1 MGLFCC
7 LIFKPQIKQNTI
19 QYSKNQQFKFSK
31 MKYNTRNIGII
42 AHVDAGKTTLSERLL
57 YYTGLIHKIG
67 NVDDGNT
74 TMDKDIQEK
83 NRGITISS
91 AAVSTQWKK
100 DGTAYNINI
109 IDTPG
114 HIDFAVEV
122 ERSLRVLD
130 SVVAVFCA
138 SSGVQPQTENVWFQ
152 AEKHGISKICFIN
165 KMDRIGADFF
175 AVLKEI
181 ETKLHAVPMALQIPI
196 GAEAQ
201 FEGVIDLIRQKA
213 LYWTDETGETIIEK
227 EIPDDQKADAEEYR
241 MKLME
246 TLAEYD
252 ETFFEIFLDPE
263 NSITE
268 EMITEAL
275 RKVCRSG
282 AAVPVLC
289 GSAFKNKGVQPLLDA
304 VVTYFPAPDH
314 LPAIQGKDPETEESV
329 ELIRDETE
337 SFSGLVFKV
346 VIDKHMGRLAM
357 LRLYSGKIK
366 SGDTVLNVRTGES
379 FRISRILQM
388 QSDKTL
394 AIEEAKAGDIVALT
408 GIKDSKTGDS
418 LSAVEKPVLLEAIT
432 IPAPVIRVS
441 IEPKTNSDEKSF
453 GLVLAKI
460 QEEDPS
466 LVVERDRQTGET
478 LLSGLGELHLEV
490 TLEKIRLNH
499 GIEVNQGKP
508 KVSYREILTE
518 TRTHREKL
526 SKQNGG
532 SGQFADITFEIGPR
546 ENNVPGIEFIN
557 LIKGGVIPGEF
568 IPSVEKGFKDAME
581 NGPLKGY
588 PLESM
593 KIRLLDGS
601 FHAQDSSAFD
611 FENAARDGFRAAAL
625 SCSPKLL
632 EPVMQVEIQSIE
644 EYTGAVTAD
653 INRRRGI
660 ISSIDEK
667 SGRKIF
673 AAEVPLASTFGYIS
687 DLRTLTSGRASISM
701 KLSHY
706 AMVPDF
712 IANTLVT

>member
-1 MGLFCC
+1 
-7 LIFKPQIKQNTI
+7 
-19 QYSKNQQFKFSK
+19 

-42 AHVDAGKTTLSERLL
+42 AHVDAGKTTLTERLL

-100 DGTAYNINI
+100 GETVYNINI

-181 ETKLHAVPMALQIPI
+181 ETKLNAVPMALQIPM
-196 GAEAQ
+196 GAEDQ

-213 LYWTDETGETIIEK
+213 LYWADENGETVVEK
-227 EIPDDQKADAEEYR
+227 EIPEDYKADADEYR

-246 TLAEYD
+246 TLAEHD
-252 ETFFEIFLDPE
+252 ETFFELFMDPE
-263 NSITE
+263 NNISE
-268 EMITEAL
+268 EMIIEAL
-275 RKVCRSG
+275 QKVCRSG

-304 VVTYFPAPDH
+304 VVTYFPAPDQ
-314 LPAIQGKDPETEESV
+314 LPAVQGKDPDTEEAV
-329 ELIRDETE
+329 ELVRNETE

-357 LRLYSGKIK
+357 LRLYSGSIK

-379 FRISRILQM
+379 FRISRILKM

-394 AIEEAKAGDIVALT
+394 TIEEGKAGDIVALT
-408 GIKDSKTGDS
+408 GIKDAKTGDS

-466 LVVERDRQTGET
+466 LVVERDKQTGET

-546 ENNVPGIEFIN
+546 ENNEPGLEFIN
-557 LIKGGVIPGEF
+557 LIKGGVIPSEF
-568 IPSVEKGFKDAME
+568 IPSVEKGFREALE
-581 NGPLKGY
+581 NGPLKCY

-601 FHAQDSSAFD
+601 FHAQDSAAFD

-625 SCSPKLL
+625 TCSPKLL
-632 EPVMQVEIQSIE
+632 EPIMQVEIQSIE

-660 ISSIDEK
+660 ISSIDER

-673 AAEVPLASTFGYIS
+673 TAEVPLASTFGYIS

-706 AMVPDF
+706 ALVPDF
-712 IANTLVT
+712 IANTLIT

>member
-1 MGLFCC
+1 MQEKQRYQKGFCTTQDLF
-7 LIFKPQIKQNTI
+7 I
-19 QYSKNQQFKFSK
+19 
-31 MKYNTRNIGII
+31 
-42 AHVDAGKTTLSERLL
+42 
-57 YYTGLIHKIG
+57 IG

-74 TMDKDIQEK
+74 IMDKDIQER

-100 DGTAYNINI
+100 DDKVYNINI

-152 AEKHGISKICFIN
+152 AEKHGTSKICFIN

-175 AVLKEI
+175 AVLNEI
-181 ETKLHAVPMALQIPI
+181 KTKLNAVPLALQIPM
-196 GAEAQ
+196 GAEAH
-201 FEGVIDLIRQKA
+201 FEGVIDLVKMKS
-213 LYWTDETGETIIEK
+213 LYWTDENGETIVEK
-227 EIPDDQKADAEEYR
+227 EIPDHYMAEADEYR

-246 TLAEYD
+246 TLAEND
-252 ETFFEIFLDPE
+252 EMFFEIFMD
-263 NSITE
+263 TE
-268 EMITEAL
+268 QTVTIEMLSEAIQ
-275 RKVCRSG
+275 RVCRLGS
-282 AAVPVLC
+282 AVPVLC
-289 GSAFKNKGVQPLLDA
+289 GSAFKNKGIQPLLDA
-304 VVTYFPAPDH
+304 VVTYLPAPDQ
-314 LPAIQGKDPETEESV
+314 LADLQGRDPQTEETV
-329 ELIRDETE
+329 TLKRNE
-337 SFSGLVFKV
+337 SAAFSGLVFKV

-357 LRLYSGKIK
+357 LRVYSGRIQ
-366 SGDTVLNVRTGES
+366 SGDTILNVRTGES
-379 FRISRILQM
+379 YRISRILQM

-394 AIEEAKAGDIVALT
+394 TLDEAKAGDIVALT
-408 GIKDSKTGDS
+408 GIKDAKTGDS
-418 LSAVEKPVLLEAIT
+418 LSSIEQPILLEAIT
-432 IPAPVIRVS
+432 IPTPVIRVA
-441 IEPKTNSDEKSF
+441 IEPKTNGDEKSF

-466 LVVERDRQTGET
+466 LVVERDPQTGET

-499 GIEVNQGKP
+499 GIEINQGKP

-518 TRTHREKL
+518 TRVHREKL

-532 SGQFADITFEIGPR
+532 SGQFADITFEIGPGNDN
-546 ENNVPGIEFIN
+546 EHGLEFVN
-557 LIKGGVIPGEF
+557 MIKGGVIPTEF
-568 IPSVEKGFKDAME
+568 IPSVEKGFREAME
-581 NGPLKGY
+581 HGPLKGY
-588 PLESM
+588 PLENM
-593 KIRLLDGS
+593 KVTLLDGS
-601 FHAQDSSAFD
+601 FHAQDSAAFD
-611 FENAARDGFRAAAL
+611 FEIAAREGFKAAAKG
-625 SCSPKLL
+625 CHPKLM
-632 EPVMQVEIQSIE
+632 EPVMKVEIQSIE

-660 ISSIDEK
+660 ITSIDEK

-673 AAEVPLASTFGYIS
+673 AAEIPLASTFGYIS

-706 AMVPDF
+706 ALVPDF
-712 IANTLVT
+712 IANTFINNLNKQGL

>member
-1 MGLFCC
+1 
-7 LIFKPQIKQNTI
+7 
-19 QYSKNQQFKFSK
+19 

-42 AHVDAGKTTLSERLL
+42 AHVDAGKTTLTERLL
-57 YYTGLIHKIG
+57 YYTGMIHKIG
-67 NVDDGNT
+67 NVDEGNT

-91 AAVSTQWKK
+91 AAISTQWKK
-100 DGTAYNINI
+100 DDNVFSINI

-175 AVLKEI
+175 TVLNEI
-181 ETKLHAVPMALQIPI
+181 KTKLNAVPLALQIPI
-196 GAEAQ
+196 GAEVH
-201 FEGVIDLIRQKA
+201 FEGVIDLIKQKA
-213 LYWTDETGETIIEK
+213 LYWIDENGETIIEK
-227 EIPDDQKADAEEYR
+227 EIPELYNAEAHEWR

-246 TLAEYD
+246 TLAESD
-252 ETFFEIFLDPE
+252 EQFFEYFLDSE
-263 NSITE
+263 TKISE
-268 EMITEAL
+268 EMITEAIKRASL
-275 RKVCRSG
+275 SRNL
-282 AAVPVLC
+282 VPVLC

-304 VVTYFPAPDH
+304 IVGYLPSPDQ
-314 LPAIQGKDPETEESV
+314 LPSVIGKDAKTEETV
-329 ELIRDETE
+329 ELERNEKEI
-337 SFSGLVFKV
+337 FSGLVFKV
-346 VIDKHMGRLAM
+346 VIDKHMGKLSM
-357 LRLYSGKIK
+357 LRIYSGSIQ
-366 SGDTVLNVRTGES
+366 SGDTVHNVRTGES

-388 QSDKTL
+388 QSDKT
-394 AIEEAKAGDIVALT
+394 ITVDEGKAGDIVALT
-408 GIKDSKTGDS
+408 GIKDAKTGDS
-418 LSAVEKPVLLEAIT
+418 LSSLEQAVLLESIT

-441 IEPKTNSDEKSF
+441 IEPKTNADEKSF

-466 LVVERDRQTGET
+466 LFVERDRQTGET

-499 GIEVNQGKP
+499 GIEINQGKP

-526 SKQNGG
+526 VKQNGG

-546 ENNVPGIEFIN
+546 NDDGIGLEFIN
-557 LIKGGVIPGEF
+557 QIKGGVIPNEF
-568 IPSVEKGFKDAME
+568 IPSVEKGFREAME
-581 NGPLKGY
+581 NGALQGY

-593 KIRLLDGS
+593 KVTLLDGS
-601 FHAQDSSAFD
+601 THSNDSHAQD
-611 FENAARDGFRAAAL
+611 FEMAARDGFREIGK
-625 SCSPKLL
+625 SCKPKLM
-632 EPVMQVEIQSIE
+632 EPIMKVEIQTIE
-644 EYTGAVTAD
+644 DYTGAVTAD
-653 INRRRGI
+653 INKRRGI
-660 ISSIDEK
+660 ITSIDEK

-673 AAEVPLASTFGYIS
+673 TAEVPLASTFGYIS

-706 AMVPDF
+706 ALVPDF

>member
-1 MGLFCC
+1 
-7 LIFKPQIKQNTI
+7 
-19 QYSKNQQFKFSK
+19 

-74 TMDKDIQEK
+74 TMDKDIQER

-100 DGTAYNINI
+100 DNKVYNINI

-152 AEKHGISKICFIN
+152 AEKHGASKICFIN

-175 AVLKEI
+175 AVLKDI
-181 ETKLHAVPMALQIPI
+181 ETRLNAVPLALQIPI
-196 GAEAQ
+196 GAEAS

-213 LYWTDETGETIIEK
+213 LFWTDETGETIVEK
-227 EIPDDQKADAEEYR
+227 EIPADYQKEADEYR
-241 MKLME
+241 MKLLE
-246 TLAEYD
+246 TLAGTD
-252 ETFFEIFLDPE
+252 ETFFEIFMDAE
-263 NSITE
+263 HKIST
-268 EMITEAL
+268 EMITEAIQ
-275 RKVCRSG
+275 RVCRSG

-289 GSAFKNKGVQPLLDA
+289 GSAFKNKGIQPLLDA
-304 VVTYFPAPDH
+304 VVTYLPSPDQ
-314 LPAIQGKDPETEESV
+314 LADIQAKDPQTEESIPLKRN
-329 ELIRDETE
+329 ESE

-357 LRLYSGKIK
+357 LRIYSGKIK
-366 SGDTVLNVRTGES
+366 SGDTVQNVRTGES

-394 AIEEAKAGDIVALT
+394 SMDEGKAGDIVALT
-408 GIKDSKTGDS
+408 GIKDAKTGDS
-418 LSAVEKPVLLEAIT
+418 LSSSEKPVLLEAIT
-432 IPAPVIRVS
+432 IPAPVIRVA
-441 IEPKTNSDEKSF
+441 IEPKTNGDEKSF
-453 GLVLAKI
+453 GLVLARI

-466 LVVERDRQTGET
+466 LVIERDRQTGET

-499 GIEVNQGKP
+499 GIEINQGKP
-508 KVSYREILTE
+508 KVSYREILT
-518 TRTHREKL
+518 TTASHREKL

-532 SGQFADITFEIGPR
+532 SGQFADISFEIGPR
-546 ENNVPGIEFIN
+546 NDQEHGLEFIN
-557 LIKGGVIPGEF
+557 MIKGGVIPTEF
-568 IPSVEKGFKDAME
+568 IPSVEKGFREAME
-581 NGPLKGY
+581 QGPLKGY

-593 KIRLLDGS
+593 KITLLDGS
-601 FHAQDSSAFD
+601 FHAQDSAAFD
-611 FENAARDGFRAAAL
+611 FEIAAREGFRAAARK
-625 SCSPKLL
+625 SSPKLL
-632 EPVMQVEIQSIE
+632 EPIMQVEIQSIE
-644 EYTGAVTAD
+644 EYTGAITAD
-653 INRRRGI
+653 LNRRRGMI
-660 ISSIDEK
+660 TSIDEI

-673 AAEVPLASTFGYIS
+673 TAEVPLASTFGYIS
-687 DLRTLTSGRASISM
+687 DLRTLASGRASISM

-706 AMVPDF
+706 ALVPDF

>member
-1 MGLFCC
+1 
-7 LIFKPQIKQNTI
+7 
-19 QYSKNQQFKFSK
+19 

-42 AHVDAGKTTLSERLL
+42 AHVDAGKTTLTERLL
-57 YYTGLIHKIG
+57 YYTGMIHKIG
-67 NVDDGNT
+67 NVDEGNT

-91 AAVSTQWKK
+91 AAISTQWKK
-100 DGTAYNINI
+100 GNDLFNINI

-130 SVVAVFCA
+130 SVIAVFCA

-152 AEKHGISKICFIN
+152 AEKHGIPKICFIN

-175 AVLKEI
+175 AVVNEI
-181 ETKLHAVPMALQIPI
+181 KTRLSAVPLALQIPM
-196 GAEAQ
+196 GSEDR
-201 FEGVIDLIRQKA
+201 FEGVIDLITQKA
-213 LYWTDETGETIIEK
+213 LYWTDENGETMIEK
-227 EIPDDQKADAEEYR
+227 DIPEDYQSEAHEFR
-241 MKLME
+241 LKLME
-246 TLAEYD
+246 SLAESD
-252 ETFFEIFLDPE
+252 EAFFEAFFDAE
-263 NSITE
+263 CTITE
-268 EMITEAL
+268 EMIVEAVA
-275 RKVCRSG
+275 RTCQSG
-282 AAVPVLC
+282 SLVPVLC

-304 VVTYFPAPDH
+304 VVTYLPAPH
-314 LPAIQGKDPETEESV
+314 QLARIKAKDVKTEKPIELERTEE
-329 ELIRDETE
+329 EA
-337 SFSGLVFKV
+337 FSGLVFKV
-346 VIDKHMGRLAM
+346 VIDKHMGKLAM
-357 LRLYSGKIK
+357 LRIYSGNIQP
-366 SGDTVLNVRTGES
+366 GDSVQNVRTGES

-394 AIEEAKAGDIVALT
+394 PVENGKAGDIVALT
-408 GIKDSKTGDS
+408 GIKDAKTGDS
-418 LSAVEKPVLLEAIT
+418 LSSLERPVLLESIT

-441 IEPKTNSDEKSF
+441 IEPKTNADEKSF

-499 GIEVNQGKP
+499 GIEINQGKP

-518 TRTHREKL
+518 TRRHHEKL

-546 ENNVPGIEFIN
+546 ENHEPGLEFIN
-557 LIKGGVIPGEF
+557 QIKGGVIPGEF
-568 IPSVEKGFKDAME
+568 IPSVEKGFREAME
-581 NGPLKGY
+581 NGPIGGN

-593 KIRLLDGS
+593 KVVLLDGS
-601 FHAQDSSAFD
+601 AHSNDSHAQD
-611 FENAARDGFRAAAL
+611 FEVAARDGFRAIAKA
-625 SCSPKLL
+625 CQPKLT
-632 EPVMQVEIQSIE
+632 EPVMQVEIQTIE
-644 EYTGAVTAD
+644 EYTGAVTTD
-653 INRRRGI
+653 INKRRGMI
-660 ISSIDEK
+660 TSIDEK

-673 AAEVPLASTFGYIS
+673 TAEVPLASTFGYIS

-706 AMVPDF
+706 ALVPDF
-712 IANTLVT
+712 MVNTLIT

>member
-1 MGLFCC
+1 M
-7 LIFKPQIKQNTI
+7 
-19 QYSKNQQFKFSK
+19 KN
-31 MKYNTRNIGII
+31 NTRNIGII

-74 TMDKDIQEK
+74 TMDKDIQER

-100 DGTAYNINI
+100 DHEVYNINI

-152 AEKHGISKICFIN
+152 AEKHGASKICFIN

-175 AVLKEI
+175 AVLNEI
-181 ETKLHAVPMALQIPI
+181 KTKLNAVPLALQIPI
-196 GAEAQ
+196 GAEAS
-201 FEGVIDLIRQKA
+201 FEGVIDLIKMKA
-213 LYWTDETGETIIEK
+213 IYWTDENGETMIEK
-227 EIPDDQKADAEEYR
+227 EIPTDYHTEANEYR
-241 MKLME
+241 VQLLE
-246 TLAEYD
+246 TLAEND
-252 ETFFEIFLDPE
+252 EIFFDMFMNNE
-263 NSITE
+263 HSITH
-268 EMITEAL
+268 EMIIEAIQ
-275 RKVCRSG
+275 RVCLSR

-289 GSAFKNKGVQPLLDA
+289 GSAFKNKGIQPLLNA
-304 VVTYFPAPDH
+304 IVTYLPAPDQISDI
-314 LPAIQGKDPETEESV
+314 LGKDPQTEENV
-329 ELIRDETE
+329 QLKRDEAE
-337 SFSGLVFKV
+337 SFSGLIFKV
-346 VIDKHMGRLAM
+346 AIDKHMGKLAM
-357 LRLYSGKIK
+357 LRIYSGKIK

-394 AIEEAKAGDIVALT
+394 SVEEGKAGDIVALT
-408 GIKDSKTGDS
+408 GIKDAKTGDS
-418 LSAVEKPVLLEAIT
+418 LSSVEHPVLLEAIT

-441 IEPKTNSDEKSF
+441 IEPKTNGDEKFF

-466 LVVERDRQTGET
+466 LVVEKDRQTGET

-499 GIEVNQGKP
+499 GIEINQGKP
-508 KVSYREILTE
+508 KVSYREILTG
-518 TRTHREKL
+518 TKVHREKL

-532 SGQFADITFEIGPR
+532 SGQFADISFEMGPR
-546 ENNVPGIEFIN
+546 NDHEHGLEFVN
-557 LIKGGVIPGEF
+557 MIKGGVIPTEF
-568 IPSVEKGFKDAME
+568 IPSVEKGFREAME

-593 KIRLLDGS
+593 KVTLLDGS
-601 FHAQDSSAFD
+601 FHAQDSAAFD
-611 FENAARDGFRAAAL
+611 FEIAAREGFKAASKA
-625 SCSPKLL
+625 CSPKLM
-632 EPVMQVEIQSIE
+632 EPIMQVEIQSIE
-644 EYTGAVTAD
+644 EYTGSVTAD

-660 ISSIDEK
+660 ITSIDEK

-673 AAEVPLASTFGYIS
+673 AAEIPLASTFGYIS

-706 AMVPDF
+706 ALVPDF
-712 IANTLVT
+712 IANTLMT

>member
-1 MGLFCC
+1 M
-7 LIFKPQIKQNTI
+7 
-19 QYSKNQQFKFSK
+19 KN
-31 MKYNTRNIGII
+31 NTRNIGII

-100 DGTAYNINI
+100 DNKVYIINI

-152 AEKHGISKICFIN
+152 AEKHGTSKICFIN
-165 KMDRIGADFF
+165 KMDRIGANFF
-175 AVLKEI
+175 AVLDEI
-181 ETKLHAVPMALQIPI
+181 RTKLNAVPLALQIPI
-196 GAEAQ
+196 GAEDS
-201 FEGVIDLIRQKA
+201 FEGVIDLIQQKA
-213 LYWTDETGETIIEK
+213 LYWMDENGETIIEK
-227 EIPDDQKADAEEYR
+227 EIPADYQNEADEYR
-241 MKLME
+241 MKLQE
-246 TLAEYD
+246 TLAEYH
-252 ETFFEIFLDPE
+252 EGFFDVFMNNQSEID
-263 NSITE
+263 S
-268 EMITEAL
+268 EMMIKAIQE
-275 RKVCRSG
+275 VCRSG

-289 GSAFKNKGVQPLLDA
+289 GSAFKNKGIQPLLDA
-304 VVTYFPAPDH
+304 VVTYLPAPDQLAH
-314 LPAIQGKDPETEESV
+314 IQGKDPQTEGGI
-329 ELIRDETE
+329 ELGRNEEE

-346 VIDKHMGRLAM
+346 IIDKHIGRLAM
-357 LRLYSGKIK
+357 LRIYSGKIK

-379 FRISRILQM
+379 FRISRILKM

-394 AIEEAKAGDIVALT
+394 SVEEGRAGDIVALT
-408 GIKDSKTGDS
+408 GIKDAKTGDS
-418 LSAVEKPVLLEAIT
+418 LSSVEKPVLLEAIT

-441 IEPKTNSDEKSF
+441 IEPKTNGDEKNF

-466 LVVERDRQTGET
+466 LVIERDKQTGET

-499 GIEVNQGKP
+499 GIEINQGQP

-518 TRTHREKL
+518 TKIHREKL

-532 SGQFADITFEIGPR
+532 SGQFADISFEIGPR
-546 ENNVPGIEFIN
+546 NDNEHGLEFVN
-557 LIKGGVIPGEF
+557 MIKGGVIPGEF
-568 IPSVEKGFKDAME
+568 IPSVEKGFRDAME
-581 NGPLKGY
+581 QGPLKGY

-593 KIRLLDGS
+593 KINLLDGS
-601 FHAQDSSAFD
+601 FHAQDSAAMD
-611 FENAARDGFRAAAL
+611 FEIAARDGFKAAAGK
-625 SCSPKLL
+625 CRPRLL
-632 EPVMQVEIQSIE
+632 EPIMQVEIQSIE
-644 EYTGAVTAD
+644 EYTGAITAD
-653 INRRRGI
+653 LNRRRGMI
-660 ISSIDEK
+660 TSIDEK

-687 DLRTLTSGRASISM
+687 DLRTLASGRASISM

-706 AMVPDF
+706 ALVPDF
-712 IANTLVT
+712 IANILMT

>member
-1 MGLFCC
+1 
-7 LIFKPQIKQNTI
+7 
-19 QYSKNQQFKFSK
+19 

-42 AHVDAGKTTLSERLL
+42 AHVDAGKTTLTERLL
-57 YYTGLIHKIG
+57 YYTGMIHKIG
-67 NVDDGNT
+67 NVDEGNT

-91 AAVSTQWKK
+91 AAISTQWKK
-100 DGTAYNINI
+100 DENVFNINI

-175 AVLKEI
+175 AVLNEI
-181 ETKLHAVPMALQIPI
+181 KTKLNAVPLALQIPM
-196 GAEAQ
+196 GSEDS
-201 FEGVIDLIRQKA
+201 FKGVIDLIKQKA
-213 LYWTDETGETIIEK
+213 LYWIDENGETIVEK
-227 EIPDDQKADAEEYR
+227 EIPELYKTEADEWR
-241 MKLME
+241 QKLME
-246 TLAEYD
+246 TLAESD
-252 ETFFEIFLDPE
+252 EQFFEYFLDSE
-263 NSITE
+263 TIISE
-268 EMITEAL
+268 EMISNATQRACL
-275 RKVCRSG
+275 SG
-282 AAVPVLC
+282 NSVPVLC

-304 VVTYFPAPDH
+304 IVSYLPSPDQ
-314 LPAIQGKDPETEESV
+314 LPSVIGKDAKTEETV
-329 ELIRDETE
+329 ELERNEEET
-337 SFSGLVFKV
+337 FSGLVFKV
-346 VIDKHMGRLAM
+346 VIDKHMGKLSM
-357 LRLYSGKIK
+357 LRIYSGSIQ
-366 SGDTVLNVRTGES
+366 SGDTVQNVRTGES

-388 QSDKTL
+388 QSDKT
-394 AIEEAKAGDIVALT
+394 ITVEEGKAGDIVALT
-408 GIKDSKTGDS
+408 GIKDAKTGDS
-418 LSAVEKPVLLEAIT
+418 LSSVERAVLLESIT

-441 IEPKTNSDEKSF
+441 IEPKTNADEKSF

-499 GIEVNQGKP
+499 GIEINQGKP
-508 KVSYREILTE
+508 KVSYKEILTE

-526 SKQNGG
+526 VKQNGG

-546 ENNVPGIEFIN
+546 SDDGIGLEFIN
-557 LIKGGVIPGEF
+557 QIKGGVIPNEF
-568 IPSVEKGFKDAME
+568 IPSVEKGFREAIE
-581 NGPLKGY
+581 NGALQGY

-593 KIRLLDGS
+593 KVTLLDGS
-601 FHAQDSSAFD
+601 THSNDSHAQD
-611 FENAARDGFRAAAL
+611 FEMAARDGFREIGK
-625 SCSPKLL
+625 SCKPKLM
-632 EPVMQVEIQSIE
+632 EPIMKVEIQTIE
-644 EYTGAVTAD
+644 DYTGVVTAD
-653 INRRRGI
+653 INKRRGI
-660 ISSIDEK
+660 ITSIDEK

-673 AAEVPLASTFGYIS
+673 TAEVPLASTFGYIS

-706 AMVPDF
+706 ALVPDF

>member
-1 MGLFCC
+1 
-7 LIFKPQIKQNTI
+7 
-19 QYSKNQQFKFSK
+19 

-42 AHVDAGKTTLSERLL
+42 AHVDAGKTTLTERLL

-100 DGTAYNINI
+100 EETVYNINI

-130 SVVAVFCA
+130 SVIAVLCA

-175 AVLKEI
+175 AVLNEI
-181 ETKLHAVPMALQIPI
+181 ETKLNAVPIALQIPI
-196 GAEAQ
+196 GAEDQ
-201 FEGVIDLIRQKA
+201 FEGVIDLIKQKA
-213 LYWTDETGETIIEK
+213 LYWTDENGETVVEK
-227 EIPDDQKADAEEYR
+227 EIPEDNKADAAEYR
-241 MKLME
+241 TKLME

-252 ETFFEIFLDPE
+252 ETFFEIFMDSD
-263 NSITE
+263 NRITE
-268 EMITEAL
+268 VLITEAL
-275 RKVCRSG
+275 QKVCRSG

-304 VVTYFPAPDH
+304 VVTYFPAPDQ
-314 LPAIQGKDPETEESV
+314 LPAVQGKDPYTEEAV
-329 ELIRDETE
+329 ELVRNETE

-357 LRLYSGKIK
+357 LRLYSGTIK
-366 SGDTVLNVRTGES
+366 SGDMVLNVRTGES
-379 FRISRILQM
+379 FRISRILKM

-394 AIEEAKAGDIVALT
+394 SIEEGKAGDIVALT
-408 GIKDSKTGDS
+408 GIKDAKTGDS
-418 LSAVEKPVLLEAIT
+418 LSAVGKSVLLEAIT

-490 TLEKIRLNH
+490 TLEKIRLNY

-508 KVSYREILTE
+508 KVSYREILTD
-518 TRTHREKL
+518 TKTYRERL

-546 ENNVPGIEFIN
+546 ENGEPGLEFIN

-568 IPSVEKGFKDAME
+568 IPSIEKGFREAME

-593 KIRLLDGS
+593 KIRLLDGA
-601 FHAQDSSAFD
+601 FHPQDSAAFD

-625 SCSPKLL
+625 SCIPKLL

-660 ISSIDEK
+660 ISSIDER

-673 AAEVPLASTFGYIS
+673 TAEVPLGSTFGYIS

-706 AMVPDF
+706 ALVPDF
-712 IANTLVT
+712 IANTLIT

>member
-1 MGLFCC
+1 
-7 LIFKPQIKQNTI
+7 
-19 QYSKNQQFKFSK
+19 

-42 AHVDAGKTTLSERLL
+42 AHVDAGKTTLTERLL
-57 YYTGLIHKIG
+57 YYTGMIHKIG
-67 NVDDGNT
+67 NVDEGNT

-91 AAVSTQWKK
+91 AAISTQWKK
-100 DGTAYNINI
+100 DENVFNINI

-175 AVLKEI
+175 AVLNEI
-181 ETKLHAVPMALQIPI
+181 KTKLDAVPLALQIPM
-196 GAEAQ
+196 GSEDS
-201 FEGVIDLIRQKA
+201 FEGVIDLIKQKA
-213 LYWTDETGETIIEK
+213 LYWIDENGETIVEK
-227 EIPDDQKADAEEYR
+227 EIPENYKSEAHEWKQ
-241 MKLME
+241 KLME
-246 TLAEYD
+246 TLAESD
-252 ETFFEIFLDPE
+252 EQFFEYFLD
-263 NSITE
+263 SKIKISE
-268 EMITEAL
+268 EMISKAIQRACL
-275 RKVCRSG
+275 SRNL
-282 AAVPVLC
+282 VPVLC

-304 VVTYFPAPDH
+304 LVSYLPSPDQ
-314 LPAIQGKDPETEESV
+314 LASVKGKDAKTEETI
-329 ELIRDETE
+329 ELERNEKEI
-337 SFSGLVFKV
+337 FSGLVFKV
-346 VIDKHMGRLAM
+346 VIDKHMGKLSM
-357 LRLYSGKIK
+357 LRIYSGTIQ
-366 SGDTVLNVRTGES
+366 SGDTVQNVRTGES

-388 QSDKTL
+388 QSDKT
-394 AIEEAKAGDIVALT
+394 ITVEKGKAGDIVALT
-408 GIKDSKTGDS
+408 GIKDAKTGDS
-418 LSAVEKPVLLEAIT
+418 LSSVERAVLLESIT

-441 IEPKTNSDEKSF
+441 IEPKTNADEKSF

-466 LVVERDRQTGET
+466 LFVERDRQTGET

-499 GIEVNQGKP
+499 GIEINQGKP

-526 SKQNGG
+526 VKQNGG

-546 ENNVPGIEFIN
+546 NNDGIGLEFIN
-557 LIKGGVIPGEF
+557 QIKGGVIPNEF
-568 IPSVEKGFKDAME
+568 IPSVEKGFREAME
-581 NGPLKGY
+581 NGALQGY

-593 KIRLLDGS
+593 KVTLLDGS
-601 FHAQDSSAFD
+601 THSNDSHAQD
-611 FENAARDGFRAAAL
+611 FEMAARDGFREIGK
-625 SCSPKLL
+625 SCKPKLI
-632 EPVMQVEIQSIE
+632 EPIMKVEIQTIE
-644 EYTGAVTAD
+644 DYTGAVTAD
-653 INRRRGI
+653 INKRRGI
-660 ISSIDEK
+660 IISIDEK

-673 AAEVPLASTFGYIS
+673 TAEVPLASTFGYIS

-706 AMVPDF
+706 ALVPDF

>member
-1 MGLFCC
+1 
-7 LIFKPQIKQNTI
+7 
-19 QYSKNQQFKFSK
+19 

-42 AHVDAGKTTLSERLL
+42 AHVDAGKTTLTERLL
-57 YYTGLIHKIG
+57 YYTGMIHKIG
-67 NVDDGNT
+67 NVDEGNT

-91 AAVSTQWKK
+91 AAISTQWKK
-100 DGTAYNINI
+100 DENVFNINI

-175 AVLKEI
+175 AVLNEI
-181 ETKLHAVPMALQIPI
+181 KTKLNAVPLALQIPI
-196 GAEAQ
+196 GAEDH
-201 FEGVIDLIRQKA
+201 FEGVIDLIKQKA
-213 LYWTDETGETIIEK
+213 LYWIDENGETIVEK
-227 EIPDDQKADAEEYR
+227 EIPELYSAEAHEWR

-246 TLAEYD
+246 TLAESD
-252 ETFFEIFLDPE
+252 EQFFEYFLDSE
-263 NSITE
+263 TKISE
-268 EMITEAL
+268 EMITEAIKRVSL
-275 RKVCRSG
+275 SRNL
-282 AAVPVLC
+282 VPVLC

-304 VVTYFPAPDH
+304 IVSYLPSPDQ
-314 LPAIQGKDPETEESV
+314 LPSVIGKDAKTDETV
-329 ELIRDETE
+329 ELERNEEEI
-337 SFSGLVFKV
+337 FSGLVFKV
-346 VIDKHMGRLAM
+346 VIDKHMGKLSM
-357 LRLYSGKIK
+357 LRIYSGCIQ
-366 SGDTVLNVRTGES
+366 SGDTIQNVRTSES

-388 QSDKTL
+388 QSDKT
-394 AIEEAKAGDIVALT
+394 ITVDEGKAGDIVALT
-408 GIKDSKTGDS
+408 GIKDAKTGDS
-418 LSAVEKPVLLEAIT
+418 LSSVERAVLLESIT

-441 IEPKTNSDEKSF
+441 IEPKTNADEKSF

-499 GIEVNQGKP
+499 GIEINQGKP
-508 KVSYREILTE
+508 KVSYKEILTE

-526 SKQNGG
+526 VKQNGG

-546 ENNVPGIEFIN
+546 NDDGIGLEFIN
-557 LIKGGVIPGEF
+557 QIKGGVIPNEF
-568 IPSVEKGFKDAME
+568 VPSVEKGFREAME
-581 NGPLKGY
+581 NGALQGY

-593 KIRLLDGS
+593 KVTLLDGS
-601 FHAQDSSAFD
+601 THSNDSHAQD
-611 FENAARDGFRAAAL
+611 FEMAAREGFREIGK
-625 SCSPKLL
+625 SCKPKLM
-632 EPVMQVEIQSIE
+632 EPIMKVEIQTIE
-644 EYTGAVTAD
+644 DYTGVVTAD
-653 INRRRGI
+653 INKRRGI
-660 ISSIDEK
+660 ITSIDEK

-673 AAEVPLASTFGYIS
+673 TAEVPLASTFGYIS

-706 AMVPDF
+706 TLVPDF

>member
-1 MGLFCC
+1 
-7 LIFKPQIKQNTI
+7 
-19 QYSKNQQFKFSK
+19 

-42 AHVDAGKTTLSERLL
+42 AHVDAGKTTLTERLL
-57 YYTGLIHKIG
+57 YYTGMIHKIG
-67 NVDDGNT
+67 NVDEGNT

-91 AAVSTQWKK
+91 AAISTQWKK
-100 DGTAYNINI
+100 DDNVFNINI

-175 AVLKEI
+175 AVLNEI
-181 ETKLHAVPMALQIPI
+181 KTKLNAVPLALQIPM
-196 GAEAQ
+196 GSEDS
-201 FEGVIDLIRQKA
+201 FEGVIDLIKQKV
-213 LYWTDETGETIIEK
+213 LYWMDENGETIIEK
-227 EIPDDQKADAEEYR
+227 EIPELYNAEAHEWR
-241 MKLME
+241 IKLME
-246 TLAEYD
+246 TLAESD
-252 ETFFEIFLDPE
+252 EQFFEYFLDSE
-263 NSITE
+263 TKISE
-268 EMITEAL
+268 EMITEAIK
-275 RKVCRSG
+275 RVCQSRNL
-282 AAVPVLC
+282 VPVLC

-304 VVTYFPAPDH
+304 IVSYLPSPDQ
-314 LPAIQGKDPETEESV
+314 LPSVKGKDAKTEETV
-329 ELIRDETE
+329 ELERNEEEI
-337 SFSGLVFKV
+337 FSGLVFKV
-346 VIDKHMGRLAM
+346 VIDKHMGKLSM
-357 LRLYSGKIK
+357 LRIYSGSIQ
-366 SGDTVLNVRTGES
+366 SGDTVQNVRTGES

-388 QSDKTL
+388 QSDKT
-394 AIEEAKAGDIVALT
+394 ITVEEGKAGDIVALT
-408 GIKDSKTGDS
+408 GIKDAKTGDS
-418 LSAVEKPVLLEAIT
+418 LSGLEQAVLLESIT

-441 IEPKTNSDEKSF
+441 IEPKTNADEKSF

-499 GIEVNQGKP
+499 GIEINQGKP
-508 KVSYREILTE
+508 KVSYKEILTE

-526 SKQNGG
+526 VKQNGG

-546 ENNVPGIEFIN
+546 NDDGIGLEFIN
-557 LIKGGVIPGEF
+557 QIKGGVIPNEF
-568 IPSVEKGFKDAME
+568 VPSVEKGFREAME
-581 NGPLKGY
+581 TGALQGY

-593 KIRLLDGS
+593 KVTLLDGS
-601 FHAQDSSAFD
+601 THSNDSHAQD
-611 FENAARDGFRAAAL
+611 FEMAARDGFREIGK
-625 SCSPKLL
+625 SCKPKLM
-632 EPVMQVEIQSIE
+632 EPIMKVEIQTIE
-644 EYTGAVTAD
+644 DYTGAVTAD
-653 INRRRGI
+653 INKRRGI
-660 ISSIDEK
+660 IISIDEK

-673 AAEVPLASTFGYIS
+673 TAEVPLASTFGYIS

-706 AMVPDF
+706 ALVPDF

>member
-1 MGLFCC
+1 
-7 LIFKPQIKQNTI
+7 
-19 QYSKNQQFKFSK
+19 

-74 TMDKDIQEK
+74 TMDKDIQER

-100 DGTAYNINI
+100 DNKAYNINI

-114 HIDFAVEV
+114 HIDFAIEV

-152 AEKHGISKICFIN
+152 AEKHGTSKICFIN

-181 ETKLHAVPMALQIPI
+181 ETKLNAVPLALQIPI
-196 GAEAQ
+196 GAEDQ
-201 FEGVIDLIRQKA
+201 FEGVIDLIQQKT
-213 LYWTDETGETIIEK
+213 LYWTDENGENILEK
-227 EIPDDQKADAEEYR
+227 EIPEPYAEEADEYR
-241 MKLME
+241 MKLLE
-246 TLAEYD
+246 TLAGYD
-252 ETFFEIFLDPE
+252 DAFFETFMDNEQII
-263 NSITE
+263 SV
-268 EMITEAL
+268 EMITEAVQ
-275 RKVCRSG
+275 RVCRSG
-282 AAVPVLC
+282 SAVPVLC
-289 GSAFKNKGVQPLLDA
+289 GSAFKNKGIQPLLDA
-304 VVTYFPAPDH
+304 VVTYLPAPDQ
-314 LPAIQGKDPETEESV
+314 LADIQGKDPLTDAAVILE
-329 ELIRDETE
+329 RNETE
-337 SFSGLVFKV
+337 SFSGLIFKV
-346 VIDKHMGRLAM
+346 IIDKHMGRLAM
-357 LRLYSGKIK
+357 LRIYSGKIR
-366 SGDTVLNVRTGES
+366 SGDNVLNVRTGES

-394 AIEEAKAGDIVALT
+394 SLEEGKAGDIVALT
-408 GIKDSKTGDS
+408 GIKDAKTGDS
-418 LSAVEKPVLLEAIT
+418 LSSIEKPILLEAIT
-432 IPAPVIRVS
+432 IPAPVIRVA
-441 IEPKTNSDEKSF
+441 IEPKINGDEKSF
-453 GLVLAKI
+453 GLVLARI

-466 LVVERDRQTGET
+466 LVVERDKQTGET

-499 GIEVNQGKP
+499 GIEINQGKP
-508 KVSYREILTE
+508 KVSYREILME
-518 TRTHREKL
+518 TVTHREKL

-532 SGQFADITFEIGPR
+532 SGQFAEISFEIGPR
-546 ENNVPGIEFIN
+546 NGNGHGLEFIN
-557 LIKGGVIPGEF
+557 MIKGGVIPTEF
-568 IPSVEKGFKDAME
+568 IPSVEKGFREAME
-581 NGPLKGY
+581 QGPLKGY

-593 KIRLLDGS
+593 KITLLDGS
-601 FHAQDSSAFD
+601 FHTQDSAAFD
-611 FENAARDGFRAAAL
+611 FEIAAREGFRAAAGK
-625 SCSPKLL
+625 CQPKLL

-644 EYTGAVTAD
+644 EYTGAITAN
-653 INRRRGI
+653 INRRRGMI
-660 ISSIDEK
+660 TSIDEK

-673 AAEVPLASTFGYIS
+673 TAEVPLASTFGYIS

-706 AMVPDF
+706 AAVPDF
-712 IANTLVT
+712 IANTLMT

>member
-1 MGLFCC
+1 
-7 LIFKPQIKQNTI
+7 
-19 QYSKNQQFKFSK
+19 

-42 AHVDAGKTTLSERLL
+42 AHVDAGKTTLTERLL
-57 YYTGLIHKIG
+57 YYTGMIHKIG
-67 NVDDGNT
+67 NVDEGNT

-91 AAVSTQWKK
+91 AAISTQWKK
-100 DGTAYNINI
+100 DENVFNINI

-175 AVLKEI
+175 AVLNEI
-181 ETKLHAVPMALQIPI
+181 KTKLNAVPLALQIPM
-196 GAEAQ
+196 GSEDR
-201 FEGVIDLIRQKA
+201 FEGVIDLIKQKA
-213 LYWTDETGETIIEK
+213 LYWMDENGETIIEK
-227 EIPDDQKADAEEYR
+227 EIPELYKTEADEWR
-241 MKLME
+241 QKLME
-246 TLAEYD
+246 TLAESD
-252 ETFFEIFLDPE
+252 EQFFEYFLDSE
-263 NSITE
+263 TKISE
-268 EMITEAL
+268 EMITEAIKRACQSRNL
-275 RKVCRSG
+275 
-282 AAVPVLC
+282 VPVLC

-304 VVTYFPAPDH
+304 IVSYLPSPDQ
-314 LPAIQGKDPETEESV
+314 LSSVKGKDAKTEETV
-329 ELIRDETE
+329 ELERNEEET
-337 SFSGLVFKV
+337 FSGLVFKV
-346 VIDKHMGRLAM
+346 VIDKHMGKLSM
-357 LRLYSGKIK
+357 LRIYSGCIQ
-366 SGDTVLNVRTGES
+366 SGDTVQNVRTGES

-388 QSDKTL
+388 QSDKT
-394 AIEEAKAGDIVALT
+394 ITVEEGKAGDIVALT
-408 GIKDSKTGDS
+408 GIKDAKTGDS
-418 LSAVEKPVLLEAIT
+418 LSSIEQAVLLESIT

-441 IEPKTNSDEKSF
+441 IEPKTNADEKSF

-499 GIEVNQGKP
+499 GIEINQGKP
-508 KVSYREILTE
+508 KVSYKEILTE

-526 SKQNGG
+526 VKQNGG

-546 ENNVPGIEFIN
+546 NDGGIGLEFIN
-557 LIKGGVIPGEF
+557 QIKGGVIPNEF
-568 IPSVEKGFKDAME
+568 VPSVEKGFREAME
-581 NGPLKGY
+581 NGALQGY

-593 KIRLLDGS
+593 KVTLLDGS
-601 FHAQDSSAFD
+601 THSNDSHAQD
-611 FENAARDGFRAAAL
+611 FEMAARDGFREIGK
-625 SCSPKLL
+625 SCKPKLM
-632 EPVMQVEIQSIE
+632 EPIMKVEIQTIE
-644 EYTGAVTAD
+644 DYTGAVTAD
-653 INRRRGI
+653 INKRRGI
-660 ISSIDEK
+660 IISIDEK

-673 AAEVPLASTFGYIS
+673 TAEVPLASTFGYIS

-706 AMVPDF
+706 ALVPDF

>member
-1 MGLFCC
+1 
-7 LIFKPQIKQNTI
+7 
-19 QYSKNQQFKFSK
+19 

-42 AHVDAGKTTLSERLL
+42 AHVDAGKTTLTERLL

-91 AAVSTQWKK
+91 AAISTQWKK
-100 DGTAYNINI
+100 DRNTYNINI

-152 AEKHGISKICFIN
+152 AEKHGIPKICFIN

-175 AVLKEI
+175 AVVKEI
-181 ETKLHAVPMALQIPI
+181 QTKLNAVPLALQIPI
-196 GAEAQ
+196 GAEDH

-213 LYWTDETGETIIEK
+213 LYWTDENGETIIEK
-227 EIPDDQKADAEEYR
+227 EIPENYKAEAEEYR
-241 MKLME
+241 IRLME
-246 TLAEYD
+246 TLAESD
-252 ETFFEIFLDPE
+252 EIFLEIFLD
-263 NSITE
+263 SAHRISD
-268 EMITEAL
+268 EMILESIQRTCKSRA
-275 RKVCRSG
+275 V
-282 AAVPVLC
+282 VPVLC

-304 VVTYFPAPDH
+304 IVTYLPAPDQ
-314 LPAIQGKDPETEESV
+314 LPSIKGKDPMTEETV
-329 ELIRDETE
+329 EIIRNAEE
-337 SFSGLVFKV
+337 AFSGLVFKV
-346 VIDKHMGRLAM
+346 MIDKHMGKLAM
-357 LRLYSGKIK
+357 LRIYSGRIQ
-366 SGDTVLNVRTGES
+366 SGDTILNVRTGET
-379 FRISRILQM
+379 FRVSRILQM

-394 AIEEAKAGDIVALT
+394 SVDEGKAGDIVALT
-408 GIKDSKTGDS
+408 GIKDAKTGDS
-418 LSAVEKPVLLEAIT
+418 LSMEKPVLLESIT

-441 IEPKTNSDEKSF
+441 IEPKTNQDEKSF

-466 LVVERDRQTGET
+466 LVIERDPQTGET

-490 TLEKIRLNH
+490 TLEKIRLNY
-499 GIEVNQGKP
+499 GIEINQGKP
-508 KVSYREILTE
+508 KVSYKEILTE

-526 SKQNGG
+526 VKQGGG
-532 SGQFADITFEIGPR
+532 SGHFADITFEIGPR
-546 ENNVPGIEFIN
+546 ENNEPGLEFIN
-557 LIKGGVIPGEF
+557 QIKGGVIPGEF
-568 IPSVEKGFKDAME
+568 IPYVEKGFRDAMQ
-581 NGPLKGY
+581 NGPLNGY

-593 KIRLLDGS
+593 KITLLDGS
-601 FHAQDSSAFD
+601 THVQDSSAYD
-611 FENAARDGFRAAAL
+611 FEMAARDGFRAAAKA
-625 SCSPKLL
+625 CNPKLL
-632 EPVMQVEIQSIE
+632 EPIMQVEIQSME
-644 EYTGAVTAD
+644 EYTGVVTAD
-653 INRRRGI
+653 INKRRGI
-660 ISSIDEK
+660 ITSIDEK

-673 AAEVPLASTFGYIS
+673 TAEVPLASTFGYIS

-706 AMVPDF
+706 ALVPDF
-712 IANTLVT
+712 IANIVVT

>member
-1 MGLFCC
+1 
-7 LIFKPQIKQNTI
+7 
-19 QYSKNQQFKFSK
+19 

-74 TMDKDIQEK
+74 TMDKDIQER

-91 AAVSTQWKK
+91 AAVSTVWKK
-100 DGTAYNINI
+100 DDKVCNINI

-152 AEKHGISKICFIN
+152 AEKHGASKICFIN

-175 AVLKEI
+175 AVLNEI
-181 ETKLHAVPMALQIPI
+181 KTKLNAVPLALQIPI
-196 GAEAQ
+196 GAEVH
-201 FEGVIDLIRQKA
+201 FEGVIDLVKMKA
-213 LYWTDETGETIIEK
+213 LYWTDENGETVVEK
-227 EIPDDQKADAEEYR
+227 EIPAQYIAEADEYR
-241 MKLME
+241 IKLLE
-246 TLAEYD
+246 TLAEND
-252 ETFFEIFLDPE
+252 EMFFDIFMAE
-263 NSITE
+263 QTANV
-268 EMITEAL
+268 EMISEAIH
-275 RKVCRSG
+275 RVCRSG
-282 AAVPVLC
+282 SAVPVLC
-289 GSAFKNKGVQPLLDA
+289 GSAFKNKGIQPLLDA
-304 VVTYFPAPDH
+304 VVTYLPAPDQ
-314 LPAIQGKDPETEESV
+314 LADIEGRDPHTEEAV
-329 ELIRDETE
+329 LLGRDEANV
-337 SFSGLVFKV
+337 FSGLVFKV

-357 LRLYSGKIK
+357 LRVYSGMIT
-366 SGDTVLNVRTGES
+366 SGDTILNVRTGES
-379 FRISRILQM
+379 YRISRILQM
-388 QSDKTL
+388 QSDKT
-394 AIEEAKAGDIVALT
+394 ISMEKAKAGDIVALT
-408 GIKDSKTGDS
+408 GIKDAKTGDS
-418 LSAVEKPVLLEAIT
+418 LSSAEKPILLEAIT
-432 IPAPVIRVS
+432 IPTPVIRVA
-441 IEPKTNSDEKSF
+441 IEPRTNGDEKSF

-466 LVVERDRQTGET
+466 LVVERDPQTGET

-499 GIEVNQGKP
+499 GIEINQGKP

-518 TRTHREKL
+518 TKVHREKL

-546 ENNVPGIEFIN
+546 NDNEYGLEFISR
-557 LIKGGVIPGEF
+557 IKGGVIPTEY
-568 IPSVEKGFKDAME
+568 IPSVEKGFREAME
-581 NGPLKGY
+581 HGPLKGY
-588 PLESM
+588 PLENM
-593 KIRLLDGS
+593 KITLIDGS
-601 FHAQDSSAFD
+601 FHAQDSAAFD
-611 FENAARDGFRAAAL
+611 FEIAAREGFRSAAIE
-625 SCSPKLL
+625 CSPKLM
-632 EPVMQVEIQSIE
+632 EPIMQIEIQSIE

-660 ISSIDEK
+660 ITSIDEK

-706 AMVPDF
+706 TLVPDF
-712 IANTLVT
+712 IANALIT

>member
-1 MGLFCC
+1 
-7 LIFKPQIKQNTI
+7 
-19 QYSKNQQFKFSK
+19 

-42 AHVDAGKTTLSERLL
+42 AHVDAGKTTLTERLL
-57 YYTGLIHKIG
+57 YYTGMIHKIG
-67 NVDDGNT
+67 NVDEGNT

-91 AAVSTQWKK
+91 AAISTQWKK
-100 DGTAYNINI
+100 DENVFNINI

-175 AVLKEI
+175 AVLNEI
-181 ETKLHAVPMALQIPI
+181 KTKLNAVPLALQIPI
-196 GAEAQ
+196 GAEVH
-201 FEGVIDLIRQKA
+201 FEGVIDLIKQKA
-213 LYWTDETGETIIEK
+213 LYWMDENGETIIEK
-227 EIPDDQKADAEEYR
+227 EIPELYNAEAHEWR
-241 MKLME
+241 IKLME
-246 TLAEYD
+246 TLAESD
-252 ETFFEIFLDPE
+252 EQFFEYFLDSE
-263 NSITE
+263 TIISE
-268 EMITEAL
+268 EMISNAIQRACL
-275 RKVCRSG
+275 SG
-282 AAVPVLC
+282 NLVPVLC

-304 VVTYFPAPDH
+304 IVSYLPAPDQ
-314 LPAIQGKDPETEESV
+314 LASVKGKDAKTEETV
-329 ELIRDETE
+329 ELERNEEEI
-337 SFSGLVFKV
+337 FSGLVFKV
-346 VIDKHMGRLAM
+346 VIDKHMGKLSM
-357 LRLYSGKIK
+357 LRIYSGSIQ
-366 SGDTVLNVRTGES
+366 SGDTVQNVRTGES

-388 QSDKTL
+388 QSDKT
-394 AIEEAKAGDIVALT
+394 ITVEEGKAGDIVALT
-408 GIKDSKTGDS
+408 GIKDAKTGDS
-418 LSAVEKPVLLEAIT
+418 LSSIEQAVLLESIT

-441 IEPKTNSDEKSF
+441 IEPKTNADEKSF

-499 GIEVNQGKP
+499 GIEINQGKP

-526 SKQNGG
+526 VKQNGG

-546 ENNVPGIEFIN
+546 NDDGIGLEFIN
-557 LIKGGVIPGEF
+557 QIKGGVIPNEF
-568 IPSVEKGFKDAME
+568 IPSVEKGFREAME
-581 NGPLKGY
+581 NGALQGY

-593 KIRLLDGS
+593 KVKLLDGS
-601 FHAQDSSAFD
+601 THSNDSHAQD
-611 FENAARDGFRAAAL
+611 FEMAARDGFREIGK
-625 SCSPKLL
+625 SCKPKLM
-632 EPVMQVEIQSIE
+632 EPIMKVEIQTIE
-644 EYTGAVTAD
+644 DYTGAVTAD
-653 INRRRGI
+653 INKRRGI
-660 ISSIDEK
+660 ITSIDEK

-673 AAEVPLASTFGYIS
+673 TAEVPLASTFGYIS

-706 AMVPDF
+706 ALVPDF

>member
-1 MGLFCC
+1 
-7 LIFKPQIKQNTI
+7 
-19 QYSKNQQFKFSK
+19 

-74 TMDKDIQEK
+74 TMDKDIQER

-100 DGTAYNINI
+100 GGNIYNINI

-152 AEKHGISKICFIN
+152 AEKHGTSKICFIN

-175 AVLKEI
+175 AVLKDI
-181 ETKLHAVPMALQIPI
+181 EMKLNAVPMALQIPI
-196 GAEAQ
+196 GAENS
-201 FEGVIDLIRQKA
+201 FEGVIDLIRMKA
-213 LYWTDETGETIIEK
+213 LYWIDENGETIVEK
-227 EIPDDQKADAEEYR
+227 EIPHDYFSNAEEYR
-241 MKLME
+241 MKLLE

-252 ETFFEIFLDPE
+252 ETFFDVFMNTEHQ
-263 NSITE
+263 ITI
-268 EMITEAL
+268 EMIMETVQ
-275 RKVCRSG
+275 RVCRSG

-289 GSAFKNKGVQPLLDA
+289 GSAFKNKGIQPLLDA
-304 VVTYFPAPDH
+304 VVTYLPAPDQ
-314 LPAIQGKDPETEESV
+314 LADIQGKDPKTEEV
-329 ELIRDETE
+329 IEWKRNEGKP
-337 SFSGLVFKV
+337 FSGIVFKV

-357 LRLYSGKIK
+357 LRIYSGKIK
-366 SGDTVLNVRTGES
+366 SGDTVQNVRTGES

-394 AIEEAKAGDIVALT
+394 SLEEGKAGDIVALT
-408 GIKDSKTGDS
+408 GIKDAKTGDS
-418 LSAVEKPVLLEAIT
+418 LSSVERPILLEAIT

-441 IEPKTNSDEKSF
+441 IEPKTNGDEKSF

-466 LVVERDRQTGET
+466 LVVERDQQTGET

-499 GIEVNQGKP
+499 GIEINQGKP

-518 TRTHREKL
+518 TRIHREKL

-532 SGQFADITFEIGPR
+532 SGQFADISFEIGPR
-546 ENNVPGIEFIN
+546 DSNEHGLEFIN
-557 LIKGGVIPGEF
+557 MIKGGVIPTEF
-568 IPSVEKGFKDAME
+568 IPSVEKGFRAAME
-581 NGPLKGY
+581 SGPLKGY

-593 KIRLLDGS
+593 KVTLLDGS
-601 FHAQDSSAFD
+601 FHAQDSAAMD
-611 FENAARDGFRAAAL
+611 FEIAARDGFKSAARQ
-625 SCSPKLL
+625 CSPRLL

-644 EYTGAVTAD
+644 EHTGAITAD

-660 ISSIDEK
+660 ITSIDEK

-673 AAEVPLASTFGYIS
+673 TAEIPLASTFGYIS

-706 AMVPDF
+706 ALVPDF
-712 IANTLVT
+712 IANTLIT

>member
-1 MGLFCC
+1 MI
-7 LIFKPQIKQNTI
+7 IFPRTFSQQSI
-19 QYSKNQQFKFSK
+19 KNQQFKSNK

-74 TMDKDIQEK
+74 TMDKDIQER

-100 DGTAYNINI
+100 DNKVYNINI

-152 AEKHGISKICFIN
+152 AEKHGTSKICFIN

-175 AVLKEI
+175 AVLKDI
-181 ETKLHAVPMALQIPI
+181 ETRLNAVPLALQIPI
-196 GAEAQ
+196 GAEAS

-213 LYWTDETGETIIEK
+213 LFWTDENGETIIEK
-227 EIPDDQKADAEEYR
+227 EIPADYQKEADEYR
-241 MKLME
+241 MKLLE
-246 TLAEYD
+246 TLAGSD
-252 ETFFEIFLDPE
+252 ETFFEIFMDSE
-263 NSITE
+263 HTISI
-268 EMITEAL
+268 EMITEAIQN
-275 RKVCRSG
+275 VCRSG

-289 GSAFKNKGVQPLLDA
+289 GSAFKNKGIQPLLDA
-304 VVTYFPAPDH
+304 VVTYLPSPDQ
-314 LPAIQGKDPETEESV
+314 LADIQAKDPQTEESIPLKRN
-329 ELIRDETE
+329 ESE

-357 LRLYSGKIK
+357 LRIYSGKIR
-366 SGDTVLNVRTGES
+366 SGDTVQNVRTGEN

-394 AIEEAKAGDIVALT
+394 SMEEGKAGDIVALT
-408 GIKDSKTGDS
+408 GIKDAKTGDS
-418 LSAVEKPVLLEAIT
+418 LSSSEKPVLLEAIT
-432 IPAPVIRVS
+432 IPAPVIRVA
-441 IEPKTNSDEKSF
+441 IEPKTNGDEKSF
-453 GLVLAKI
+453 GLVLARI

-466 LVVERDRQTGET
+466 LVIERDRQTGET

-499 GIEVNQGKP
+499 GIEINQGKP
-508 KVSYREILTE
+508 KVSYREVLT
-518 TRTHREKL
+518 TTATHREKL

-532 SGQFADITFEIGPR
+532 SGQFADISFEIGPR
-546 ENNVPGIEFIN
+546 NDQEHGLEFIN
-557 LIKGGVIPGEF
+557 MIKGGVIPTEF
-568 IPSVEKGFKDAME
+568 IPSVEKGFREAME
-581 NGPLKGY
+581 HGPLKGY

-593 KIRLLDGS
+593 KITLLDGS
-601 FHAQDSSAFD
+601 FHAQDSAAFD
-611 FENAARDGFRAAAL
+611 FEIAAREGFRAAAGK
-625 SCSPKLL
+625 CSPKLL
-632 EPVMQVEIQSIE
+632 EPIMQVEIQSIE
-644 EYTGAVTAD
+644 EYTGAITAD
-653 INRRRGI
+653 LNRRRGMI
-660 ISSIDEK
+660 TSIDER

-673 AAEVPLASTFGYIS
+673 TAEVPLASTFGYIS
-687 DLRTLTSGRASISM
+687 DLRTLASGRASISM

-706 AMVPDF
+706 ALVPDF

>member
-1 MGLFCC
+1 
-7 LIFKPQIKQNTI
+7 
-19 QYSKNQQFKFSK
+19 

-42 AHVDAGKTTLSERLL
+42 AHVDAGKTTLTERLL

-100 DGTAYNINI
+100 DDKVYNINI

-152 AEKHGISKICFIN
+152 AEKHGTSRICFIN

-175 AVLKEI
+175 AVIREI
-181 ETKLHAVPMALQIPI
+181 ETKLNTIPLALQIPI
-196 GAEAQ
+196 GSEDS
-201 FEGVIDLIRQKA
+201 FEGIIDLITQKA
-213 LYWTDETGETIIEK
+213 WYWTDENGEIMIEK
-227 EIPDDQKADAEEYR
+227 EIPEIYKEEAHEYR

-252 ETFFEIFLDPE
+252 DVFFEVFIDNE
-263 NSITE
+263 DIISN
-268 EMITEAL
+268 EMIFESIKRT
-275 RKVCRSG
+275 CQSQTI
-282 AAVPVLC
+282 VPVLC

-304 VVTYFPAPDH
+304 IVNYLPAPDQ
-314 LPAIQGKDPETEESV
+314 LPSIKGKNPKTEETI
-329 ELIRDETE
+329 ELERNHDEV
-337 SFSGLVFKV
+337 FSGLVFKV
-346 VIDKHMGRLAM
+346 IIDKHMGKLAM
-357 LRLYSGKIK
+357 LRIYSGEIK
-366 SGDTVLNVRTGES
+366 SGDTVQNVRTGES
-379 FRISRILQM
+379 FRISRILKM

-394 AIEEAKAGDIVALT
+394 TVDGGKAGDIVALT
-408 GIKDSKTGDS
+408 GIKDAKTGDS
-418 LSAVEKPVLLEAIT
+418 LSGLDQPVLLESIT

-441 IEPKTNSDEKSF
+441 IEPKTNNDEKSF

-466 LVVERDRQTGET
+466 LLVERDKQTGET
-478 LLSGLGELHLEV
+478 ILSGLGELHLEV

-499 GIEVNQGKP
+499 GIEINQGKP

-518 TRTHREKL
+518 TRIHREKL

-532 SGQFADITFEIGPR
+532 NGQFADITFEIGPR
-546 ENNVPGIEFIN
+546 TDNEFGLEFIN
-557 LIKGGVIPGEF
+557 KIKGGVIPNEF
-568 IPSVEKGFKDAME
+568 IPSIEKGFRDAME
-581 NGPLKGY
+581 NGPLSGY

-593 KIRLLDGS
+593 KITLLDGS
-601 FHAQDSSAFD
+601 THSQDSAAYD
-611 FENAARDGFRAAAL
+611 FELVARDGYR
-625 SCSPKLL
+625 STSKQCKPKLM

-653 INRRRGI
+653 INKRRGI
-660 ISSIDEK
+660 ITSIDER

-673 AAEVPLASTFGYIS
+673 IAEVPLASTFGYIS

-706 AMVPDF
+706 ALVPDF
-712 IANTLVT
+712 ITNIVIT

>member
-1 MGLFCC
+1 
-7 LIFKPQIKQNTI
+7 
-19 QYSKNQQFKFSK
+19 

-42 AHVDAGKTTLSERLL
+42 AHVDAGKTTLTERLL
-57 YYTGLIHKIG
+57 YYTGMIHKIG
-67 NVDDGNT
+67 NVDEGNT

-91 AAVSTQWKK
+91 AAISTQWKK
-100 DGTAYNINI
+100 DDNVFNINI

-175 AVLKEI
+175 AVLNEI
-181 ETKLHAVPMALQIPI
+181 KTKLNAVPLALQIPM
-196 GAEAQ
+196 GSEDR
-201 FEGVIDLIRQKA
+201 FEGVIDLVKQKA
-213 LYWTDETGETIIEK
+213 QYWIDENGETIVEK
-227 EIPDDQKADAEEYR
+227 EIPELYKTEVHEWRQ
-241 MKLME
+241 KLME
-246 TLAEYD
+246 TLAESD
-252 ETFFEIFLDPE
+252 EQFFEYFLDSE
-263 NSITE
+263 TKITE
-268 EMITEAL
+268 EMITEAIK
-275 RKVCRSG
+275 RACQSRNS
-282 AAVPVLC
+282 VPVLC
-289 GSAFKNKGVQPLLDA
+289 GSAFKNKGVKPLLDA
-304 VVTYFPAPDH
+304 IVSYLPAPDQ
-314 LPAIQGKDPETEESV
+314 LASVKGKDAKTEETI
-329 ELIRDETE
+329 ELERNEEEI
-337 SFSGLVFKV
+337 FSGLVFKV
-346 VIDKHMGRLAM
+346 VIDKHMGKLSM
-357 LRLYSGKIK
+357 LRIYSGSIQ
-366 SGDTVLNVRTGES
+366 SGDTVQNVRTGES

-388 QSDKTL
+388 QSDKTITL
-394 AIEEAKAGDIVALT
+394 EEGKAGDIVALT
-408 GIKDSKTGDS
+408 GIKDAKTGDS
-418 LSAVEKPVLLEAIT
+418 LSGLEQAVLLESIT

-441 IEPKTNSDEKSF
+441 IEPKTNADEKSF

-499 GIEVNQGKP
+499 GIDINQGKP
-508 KVSYREILTE
+508 KVSYKEILTE

-526 SKQNGG
+526 VKQNGG

-546 ENNVPGIEFIN
+546 NDGGVGLEFIN
-557 LIKGGVIPGEF
+557 QIKGGVIPNEF
-568 IPSVEKGFKDAME
+568 VPSVEKGFREAME
-581 NGPLKGY
+581 TGALQGY

-593 KIRLLDGS
+593 KVTLLDGS
-601 FHAQDSSAFD
+601 THSNDSHAQD
-611 FENAARDGFRAAAL
+611 FEMAARDGFREIGK
-625 SCSPKLL
+625 SCKPKLM
-632 EPVMQVEIQSIE
+632 EPIMKVEIQTIE
-644 EYTGAVTAD
+644 DYTGVVTAD
-653 INRRRGI
+653 INKRRGI
-660 ISSIDEK
+660 ITSIDEK

-673 AAEVPLASTFGYIS
+673 TAEVPLASTFGYIS

-706 AMVPDF
+706 ALVPDF

>member
-1 MGLFCC
+1 M
-7 LIFKPQIKQNTI
+7 
-19 QYSKNQQFKFSK
+19 KN
-31 MKYNTRNIGII
+31 NTRNIGII

-100 DGTAYNINI
+100 DNTVYHINI

-152 AEKHGISKICFIN
+152 AEKHGTSKICFIN

-175 AVLKEI
+175 AVLEEI
-181 ETKLHAVPMALQIPI
+181 RTKLNAVPLALQIPI
-196 GAEAQ
+196 GAEDN
-201 FEGVIDLIRQKA
+201 FEGVIDLVQQKA
-213 LYWTDETGETIIEK
+213 LYWTDENGETIIEK
-227 EIPDDQKADAEEYR
+227 EIPMNYKAEADEYR
-241 MKLME
+241 IKLQE
-246 TLAEYD
+246 TLAEYNED
-252 ETFFEIFLDPE
+252 FFETFMNTEHEI
-263 NSITE
+263 NN
-268 EMITEAL
+268 EMMVKAIQEI
-275 RKVCRSG
+275 CRSG

-289 GSAFKNKGVQPLLDA
+289 GSAFKNKGIQPLLDA
-304 VVTYFPAPDH
+304 VVTYLPAPDQ
-314 LPAIQGKDPETEESV
+314 LADIQGKDPQTEKTIELGRNETE
-329 ELIRDETE
+329 T
-337 SFSGLVFKV
+337 FSGLVFKV
-346 VIDKHMGRLAM
+346 IIDKHIGRLAM
-357 LRLYSGKIK
+357 LRIYSGKIK
-366 SGDTVLNVRTGES
+366 SGDSVLNVRTGEG
-379 FRISRILQM
+379 FRISRILKM

-394 AIEEAKAGDIVALT
+394 SVEEGKAGDIVALT
-408 GIKDSKTGDS
+408 GIKDAKTGDS
-418 LSAVEKPVLLEAIT
+418 LSSVEKPVLLEAIT

-441 IEPKTNSDEKSF
+441 IEPKTNGDEKNF

-466 LVVERDRQTGET
+466 LVIERDPQTGET

-499 GIEVNQGKP
+499 GIEINQGKP

-518 TRTHREKL
+518 TKLHREKL

-532 SGQFADITFEIGPR
+532 SGQFADISFEIGPR
-546 ENNVPGIEFIN
+546 NDNEHGLEFVN
-557 LIKGGVIPGEF
+557 MIKGGVIPSEC
-568 IPSVEKGFKDAME
+568 IPSVEKGFKEAMQQ
-581 NGPLKGY
+581 GPLKGY

-593 KIRLLDGS
+593 KITLLDGS
-601 FHAQDSSAFD
+601 FHAQDSAALD
-611 FENAARDGFRAAAL
+611 FEIAARDGFKAAAGK
-625 SCSPKLL
+625 CIPKLL
-632 EPVMQVEIQSIE
+632 EPIMQIEIQSIE
-644 EYTGAVTAD
+644 EYTGAITSD
-653 INRRRGI
+653 INKRRGI
-660 ISSIDEK
+660 ITSIDEK

-687 DLRTLTSGRASISM
+687 DLRTLASGRASISM

-706 AMVPDF
+706 ALVPDF
-712 IANTLVT
+712 IANTLIT

>member
-1 MGLFCC
+1 M
-7 LIFKPQIKQNTI
+7 
-19 QYSKNQQFKFSK
+19 KN
-31 MKYNTRNIGII
+31 NTRNIGII

-91 AAVSTQWKK
+91 AAVSTQWEK
-100 DGTAYNINI
+100 DNTIYHINI

-152 AEKHGISKICFIN
+152 AEKHGTSKICFIN

-175 AVLKEI
+175 AVLEEI
-181 ETKLHAVPMALQIPI
+181 RTKLNAVPLALQIPI
-196 GAEAQ
+196 GAEDN
-201 FEGVIDLIRQKA
+201 FEGVIDLVQQKA
-213 LYWTDETGETIIEK
+213 LYWIDENGETIIEK
-227 EIPDDQKADAEEYR
+227 EIPMNYKAEADEYR
-241 MKLME
+241 IKLQE
-246 TLAEYD
+246 TLAEYNED
-252 ETFFEIFLDPE
+252 FFETFMNSEHKINNEMMVKAIQEIC
-263 NSITE
+263 
-268 EMITEAL
+268 
-275 RKVCRSG
+275 KSG

-289 GSAFKNKGVQPLLDA
+289 GSAFKNKGIQPLLDA
-304 VVTYFPAPDH
+304 VVAYLPAPDQ
-314 LPAIQGKDPETEESV
+314 LADIQGKDPQTEKTIELGRNETE
-329 ELIRDETE
+329 T
-337 SFSGLVFKV
+337 FSGLVFKV
-346 VIDKHMGRLAM
+346 IIDKHIGRLAM
-357 LRLYSGKIK
+357 LRIYSGKIK
-366 SGDTVLNVRTGES
+366 SGDMVLNVRTGES

-394 AIEEAKAGDIVALT
+394 SVEEGKAGDIVALT
-408 GIKDSKTGDS
+408 GIKDAKTGDS
-418 LSAVEKPVLLEAIT
+418 LSSVEKPVLLEAIT

-441 IEPKTNSDEKSF
+441 IEPKNNGDEKNF

-466 LVVERDRQTGET
+466 LVIERDQQTGET

-499 GIEVNQGKP
+499 GIEINQGKP

-518 TRTHREKL
+518 TKLHREKL

-532 SGQFADITFEIGPR
+532 SGQFADISFEIGPR
-546 ENNVPGIEFIN
+546 SDNEHGLEFVN
-557 LIKGGVIPGEF
+557 MIKGGVIPGEF
-568 IPSVEKGFKDAME
+568 IPSVEKGFREAME
-581 NGPLKGY
+581 QGPLKGY

-593 KIRLLDGS
+593 KITLLDGS
-601 FHAQDSSAFD
+601 FHAQDSAAMD
-611 FENAARDGFRAAAL
+611 FEIAARDGFKVAARQ
-625 SCSPKLL
+625 SSPKLL
-632 EPVMQVEIQSIE
+632 EPIMQIEIQSIE
-644 EYTGAVTAD
+644 EYTGAITAD

-660 ISSIDEK
+660 ITSIDEK

-687 DLRTLTSGRASISM
+687 DLRTLASGRASISM

-706 AMVPDF
+706 ALVPDF
-712 IANTLVT
+712 IANTLIT

>member
-1 MGLFCC
+1 
-7 LIFKPQIKQNTI
+7 
-19 QYSKNQQFKFSK
+19 

-74 TMDKDIQEK
+74 TMDKDIQER

-100 DGTAYNINI
+100 DDKVYNINI

-152 AEKHGISKICFIN
+152 AEKHGTSKICFIN
-165 KMDRIGADFF
+165 KMDRMGADFF
-175 AVLKEI
+175 AVLNEI
-181 ETKLHAVPMALQIPI
+181 KTKLNSVPLAIQIPI
-196 GAEAQ
+196 GAEND
-201 FEGVIDLIRQKA
+201 FEGVIDLIKMKA
-213 LYWTDETGETIIEK
+213 LYWTDENGETIMEK
-227 EIPDDQKADAEEYR
+227 EIPAAPMTEAHEYR
-241 MKLME
+241 IKLME
-246 TLAEYD
+246 TLAEND
-252 ETFFEIFLDPE
+252 EMFFEIFMD
-263 NSITE
+263 TE
-268 EMITEAL
+268 QTVTVEILSEAIQ
-275 RKVCRSG
+275 RVCRSG
-282 AAVPVLC
+282 SAVPVLC
-289 GSAFKNKGVQPLLDA
+289 GSAFKNKGIQPLLDA
-304 VVTYFPAPDH
+304 VVTYLPAPDQ
-314 LPAIQGKDPETEESV
+314 LADLQGRDPHT
-329 ELIRDETE
+329 DETVTLE
-337 SFSGLVFKV
+337 RNEEAAFSGLVFKV
-346 VIDKHMGRLAM
+346 MIDKHIGRLAM
-357 LRLYSGKIK
+357 LRVYSGKIK
-366 SGDTVLNVRTGES
+366 SGDTILNVRTGES

-394 AIEEAKAGDIVALT
+394 SMDEAKAGDIVALT
-408 GIKDSKTGDS
+408 GIKDAKTGDS
-418 LSAVEKPVLLEAIT
+418 LSSLEKPILLEAIT
-432 IPAPVIRVS
+432 IPTPVIRVA
-441 IEPKTNSDEKSF
+441 IEPKTNGDEKSF

-466 LVVERDRQTGET
+466 LVVERDPQTGET

-499 GIEVNQGKP
+499 GIEINQGKP

-518 TRTHREKL
+518 TKVHREKL

-532 SGQFADITFEIGPR
+532 SGQFADITFEIGPG
-546 ENNVPGIEFIN
+546 NDNGLEFIN
-557 LIKGGVIPGEF
+557 MIKGGVIPTEF
-568 IPSVEKGFKDAME
+568 IPSVEKGFREAME
-581 NGPLKGY
+581 YGPLNGY
-588 PLESM
+588 PLENM
-593 KIRLLDGS
+593 KITLLDGS
-601 FHAQDSSAFD
+601 FHAQDSAAFD
-611 FENAARDGFRAAAL
+611 FEIAAREGFKTAAKG
-625 SCSPKLL
+625 CSPKLM
-632 EPVMQVEIQSIE
+632 EPVMQIEIQSIE

-653 INRRRGI
+653 INRRRGMI
-660 ISSIDEK
+660 TSIDEK

-706 AMVPDF
+706 ALVPDF
-712 IANTLVT
+712 IANTLIT

>member
-1 MGLFCC
+1 
-7 LIFKPQIKQNTI
+7 
-19 QYSKNQQFKFSK
+19 

-42 AHVDAGKTTLSERLL
+42 AHVDAGKTTLTERLL
-57 YYTGLIHKIG
+57 YYTGMIHKIG

-91 AAVSTQWKK
+91 AAISTQWKK
-100 DGTAYNINI
+100 DQHVFNINI

-175 AVLKEI
+175 AVLNEI
-181 ETKLHAVPMALQIPI
+181 KTKLNAVPLALQIPI
-196 GAEAQ
+196 GTEDN
-201 FEGVIDLIRQKA
+201 FEGVIDLIKQKA
-213 LYWTDETGETIIEK
+213 LYWMDENGETIIEK
-227 EIPDDQKADAEEYR
+227 EVPENYKTEADEFR
-241 MKLME
+241 LKLME

-252 ETFFEIFLDPE
+252 EVFFEAFM
-263 NSITE
+263 NSETQISE
-268 EMITEAL
+268 EMMIEAIK
-275 RKVCRSG
+275 RACQAR
-282 AAVPVLC
+282 AIVPVLC

-304 VVTYFPAPDH
+304 IVSYLPAPNQ
-314 LPAIQGKDPETEESV
+314 LTSIKGKNPTTEETI
-329 ELIRDETE
+329 ELERNEEET
-337 SFSGLVFKV
+337 FSGLVFKV
-346 VIDKHMGRLAM
+346 VIDKHMGKLAM
-357 LRLYSGKIK
+357 VRIYSGKIK
-366 SGDTVLNVRTGES
+366 SGDTVLNVRTDEN

-394 AIEEAKAGDIVALT
+394 TIEEAKAGDIIALT
-408 GIKDSKTGDS
+408 GIKDAKTGDS
-418 LSAVEKPVLLEAIT
+418 LASIQKPVVLEAIT

-441 IEPKTNSDEKSF
+441 IEPKTNADEKSF

-466 LVVERDRQTGET
+466 LVVERDKQTGET

-499 GIEVNQGKP
+499 GIEINQGKP

-518 TRTHREKL
+518 TKTHREKL
-526 SKQNGG
+526 VKQGGG
-532 SGQFADITFEIGPR
+532 SGHFADITFEIGPG
-546 ENNVPGIEFIN
+546 ENDKPGLEFIN
-557 LIKGGVIPGEF
+557 KIKGGVIPNEF
-568 IPSVEKGFKDAME
+568 ISYVERGFKDAME
-581 NGPLKGY
+581 NGPLSGY
-588 PLESM
+588 PLENM
-593 KIRLLDGS
+593 KVSLLDGS
-601 FHAQDSSAFD
+601 THSVDSAAYD
-611 FENAARDGFRAAAL
+611 FETAARDGYKAVAKQ
-625 SCSPKLL
+625 CKPKLL
-632 EPVMQVEIQSIE
+632 EPIMQVEIQSIE

-653 INRRRGI
+653 INKRRGI
-660 ISSIDEK
+660 ITSIDER

-673 AAEVPLASTFGYIS
+673 TAEVPLASTFGYIS

-706 AMVPDF
+706 ALVPDF
-712 IANTLVT
+712 ISNLVIT

>member
-1 MGLFCC
+1 
-7 LIFKPQIKQNTI
+7 
-19 QYSKNQQFKFSK
+19 
-31 MKYNTRNIGII
+31 MKYKTRNIGII
-42 AHVDAGKTTLSERLL
+42 AHVDAGKTTLTERLL

-100 DGTAYNINI
+100 AETVYNINI

-181 ETKLHAVPMALQIPI
+181 ETKLNTVPMALQIPI
-196 GAEAQ
+196 GAEDQ
-201 FEGVIDLIRQKA
+201 FEGVIDLIKQKA
-213 LYWTDETGETIIEK
+213 LYWADENGETILEK
-227 EIPDDQKADAEEYR
+227 EIPEDHKADADEYR

-252 ETFFEIFLDPE
+252 ETFFEIYINPE

-268 EMITEAL
+268 EMITETL
-275 RKVCRSG
+275 QKVYRSG

-304 VVTYFPAPDH
+304 VVTYFPAPDQ
-314 LPAIQGKDPETEESV
+314 LAAVQGKDPDTEKTV
-329 ELIRDETE
+329 ELVRNERET
-337 SFSGLVFKV
+337 FSGLVFKV
-346 VIDKHMGRLAM
+346 LIDKHMGKLTM
-357 LRLYSGKIK
+357 LRLYSGSIK

-379 FRISRILQM
+379 FRISRILKM

-394 AIEEAKAGDIVALT
+394 SIEEGKAGDIVALT
-408 GIKDSKTGDS
+408 GIKDAKTGDS
-418 LSAVEKPVLLEAIT
+418 LSAIEKPVLLEAIT
-432 IPAPVIRVS
+432 IPAPVIRIS

-546 ENNVPGIEFIN
+546 ENNEPGLEFIN

-568 IPSVEKGFKDAME
+568 IPSVEKGFREAME
-581 NGPLKGY
+581 NGPLKGH

-593 KIRLLDGS
+593 KLSLLDGS

-611 FENAARDGFRAAAL
+611 FENAARDGFKAVAL

-632 EPVMQVEIQSIE
+632 EPIMQVEIQSIE

-660 ISSIDEK
+660 ISSIDER

-673 AAEVPLASTFGYIS
+673 TAEVPLASTFGYIS

-706 AMVPDF
+706 ALVPDF
-712 IANTLVT
+712 IANTLIT

>member
-1 MGLFCC
+1 
-7 LIFKPQIKQNTI
+7 
-19 QYSKNQQFKFSK
+19 

-42 AHVDAGKTTLSERLL
+42 AHVDAGKTTLTERLL
-57 YYTGLIHKIG
+57 YYTGMIHKIG
-67 NVDDGNT
+67 NVDEGNT

-91 AAVSTQWKK
+91 AAISTQWKK
-100 DGTAYNINI
+100 DDNVFNINI

-175 AVLKEI
+175 AVLNEI
-181 ETKLHAVPMALQIPI
+181 KTKLNAVPLALQIPM
-196 GAEAQ
+196 GSEDS
-201 FEGVIDLIRQKA
+201 FEGIIDLIKQKA
-213 LYWTDETGETIIEK
+213 LYWMDENGETIIEK
-227 EIPDDQKADAEEYR
+227 EIPELYNAEAHEWR
-241 MKLME
+241 IKLME
-246 TLAEYD
+246 TLAESD
-252 ETFFEIFLDPE
+252 EQFFEYFLDSE
-263 NSITE
+263 TILSE
-268 EMITEAL
+268 EMISNTIQRACL
-275 RKVCRSG
+275 SG
-282 AAVPVLC
+282 NLVPVLC

-304 VVTYFPAPDH
+304 IVSYLPAPNQ
-314 LPAIQGKDPETEESV
+314 LASVKGKDTKTEETI
-329 ELIRDETE
+329 ELERNEEEI
-337 SFSGLVFKV
+337 FSGLVFKV
-346 VIDKHMGRLAM
+346 VIDKHMGKLSM
-357 LRLYSGKIK
+357 LRIYSGSIQ
-366 SGDTVLNVRTGES
+366 SGDTVQNVRTGES

-388 QSDKTL
+388 QSDKT
-394 AIEEAKAGDIVALT
+394 ITVEEGKAGDIVALT
-408 GIKDSKTGDS
+408 GIKDAKTGDS
-418 LSAVEKPVLLEAIT
+418 LSGLEQAVLLESIT

-441 IEPKTNSDEKSF
+441 IEPKTNADEKSF

-499 GIEVNQGKP
+499 GIEINQGKP

-526 SKQNGG
+526 VKQNGG

-546 ENNVPGIEFIN
+546 NDGGIGLEFIN
-557 LIKGGVIPGEF
+557 QIKGGVIPNEF
-568 IPSVEKGFKDAME
+568 IPSVEKGFREAME
-581 NGPLKGY
+581 NGALQGY

-593 KIRLLDGS
+593 KVTLLDGS
-601 FHAQDSSAFD
+601 THSNDSHAQD
-611 FENAARDGFRAAAL
+611 FEMAARDGFREIGK
-625 SCSPKLL
+625 SCKPKLM
-632 EPVMQVEIQSIE
+632 EPIMKVEIQTIE
-644 EYTGAVTAD
+644 DYTGAVTAD
-653 INRRRGI
+653 INKRRGI
-660 ISSIDEK
+660 IISIDEK

-673 AAEVPLASTFGYIS
+673 TAEVPLASTFGYIS

-706 AMVPDF
+706 ALVTDF

>member
-1 MGLFCC
+1 
-7 LIFKPQIKQNTI
+7 
-19 QYSKNQQFKFSK
+19 

-42 AHVDAGKTTLSERLL
+42 AHVDAGKTTLTERLL

-74 TMDKDIQEK
+74 TMDKDIQERS
-83 NRGITISS
+83 RGITISS

-100 DGTAYNINI
+100 GETVYNINI

-122 ERSLRVLD
+122 ERSLRILD

-152 AEKHGISKICFIN
+152 AEKHGTSKICFIN

-175 AVLKEI
+175 SVLREI

-196 GAEAQ
+196 GSEDH

-213 LYWTDETGETIIEK
+213 LYWMDDNGETVIEK
-227 EIPDDQKADAEEYR
+227 EIPEDLKADTDEYR

-252 ETFFEIFLDPE
+252 ESFFEIFMD
-263 NSITE
+263 SDKKVTE
-268 EMITEAL
+268 EMISEAL
-275 RKVCRSG
+275 QRVCRSG

-304 VVTYFPAPDH
+304 IVTYFPAPEQ
-314 LPAIQGKDPETEESV
+314 LSNIQGENPHTGETL
-329 ELIRDETE
+329 ELARNETE
-337 SFSGLVFKV
+337 SLSGLIFKV

-357 LRLYSGKIK
+357 LRIYSGMIK
-366 SGDTVLNVRTGES
+366 SGDTVLNARTGES
-379 FRISRILQM
+379 FRISRILKM

-394 AIEEAKAGDIVALT
+394 SIEVGKAGDIVALT
-408 GIKDSKTGDS
+408 GIKDAKTGDT

-490 TLEKIRLNH
+490 TLEKMRLNH

-508 KVSYREILTE
+508 KVSYREVLTE
-518 TRTHREKL
+518 AMIHREKL

-532 SGQFADITFEIGPR
+532 NGQFADITFEISPR
-546 ENNVPGIEFIN
+546 ENNEMGLEFVN

-568 IPSVEKGFKDAME
+568 IPSVEKGFREAME

-588 PLESM
+588 PLESL
-593 KIRLLDGS
+593 KITLLDGS
-601 FHAQDSSAFD
+601 FHSQDSAAYD
-611 FENAARDGFRAAAL
+611 FEMAARDGFRAAAVL
-625 SCSPKLL
+625 CSPKLL
-632 EPVMQVEIQSIE
+632 EPVMEVEIQSIE

-660 ISSIDEK
+660 ILSIDEK
-667 SGRKIF
+667 SGRKVF

-701 KLSHY
+701 KLAHY
-706 AMVPDF
+706 ALVPDF
-712 IANTLVT
+712 IASTLTT